1 MLENML
7 ENMFENMLENMI
19 ENIFNKRVQCTYQQT
34 SKLIYLN
41 YRKCNLS
48 ICIKFI
54 IILYTF
60 KPACLYGGGG
70 TPKNP
75 FLFQNRK
82 ISFFTDFFVG
92 FLGLNLKNDVI
103 LILYLK

>member
-1 MLENML
+1 ML

-70 TPKNP
+70 DPKKPIP
-75 FLFQNRK
+75 FPKSQNK
-82 ISFFTDFFVG
+82 FFYRFFCW
-92 FLGLNLKNDVI
+92 FFRIKF
-103 LILYLK
+103 KK